1 MIDVDNKIHRA
12 IVQRANKLQFG
23 KVYEILDGRPF
34 ILAGG
39 SLCGDP
45 VHDYDVYP
53 CAARPYTMADVMERV
68 TSLAGKDPT
77 VSLMSITKNAVT
89 VMLREGQTV
98 QFCSYLKPTLKEL
111 VDSFDFSHVQVGIW
125 FAGAKEPPVQDN
137 VYYTDAFVAANVT
150 RQTEYT
156 GSEYPTASIVRM
168 LKYYKRGKMT
178 RAAAGRMVMEALA
191 EVVKRGFADY
201 GDFKDQ
207 MDAIDLGLSECAG
220 ARTLYVA
227 CDKAGLV
234 KSESDNQKGNNQ

>member
-12 IVQRANKLQFG
+12 IVQRANKLQFE

-53 CAARPYTMADVMERV
+53 CAASPYTLEDVVERV
-68 TSLAGKDPT
+68 TSLAGTDPT
-77 VSLMSITKNAVT
+77 VSLLSITKNAVT

-111 VDSFDFSHVQVGIW
+111 VDSFDFSHVQVGIR
-125 FAGAKEPPVQDN
+125 FAGAKEPPGMSN

-178 RAAAGRMVMEALA
+178 RAAAGRMLMEALA
-191 EVVKRGFADY
+191 EVVDRGFTDY
-201 GDFKDQ
+201 NDFKDQ
-207 MDAIDLGLSECAG
+207 MDAIDLGLSGCEG
-220 ARTLYVA
+220 ARTLYESMRE
-227 CDKAGLV
+227 AGLV
-234 KSESDNQKGNNQ
+234 KSESDNQKGKTE